1 MAGRKISP
9 QSLKNLYQSNK
20 EANQLTKESIE
31 TALLFLLEKKE
42 LKQISVSELVRKLVC
57 HAMPSTAITSPRK
70 KSLKTTT
77 NGLLATLK
85 RNGMICRTRFKRTA
99 SSKALQILSTNK
111 NARQSK
117 AKPCPTSVNGSRK
130 KQNGIKSP
138 VFCCL
143 LFFTQ
148 FSSLF
153 EGGGDCLNNGVT
165 EAFFFKGY
173 HACDS

>member
-42 LKQISVSELVRKLVC
+42 LKQISVSELVRKAGVSRNAFYRNYKSKEEILE
-57 HAMPSTAITSPRK
+57 IYYERTS
-70 KSLKTTT
+70 S
-77 NGLLATLK
+77 NLK
-85 RNGMICRTRFKRTA
+85 RNGMICRTRFKRMA

-117 AKPCPTSVNGSRK
+117 ARPCPTSVNGSGKTKR
-130 KQNGIKSP
+130 
-138 VFCCL
+138 
-143 LFFTQ
+143 
-148 FSSLF
+148 
-153 EGGGDCLNNGVT
+153 D
-165 EAFFFKGY
+165 
-173 HACDS
+173 